1 MTSLSGQ
8 IRVFYSVQTGVFV
21 QIKTSFPCS
30 NSIPVLQK
38 LDTTSTPAT
47 DRERGTGREKC
58 VVCECV
64 YSVCVCACVYV
75 CVCVCVCARARVCVF
90 TSIIF
95 PQIAKGFFSL
105 SEGLDPESTI

>member
-30 NSIPVLQK
+30 NRIPVLQK

-64 YSVCVCACVYV
+64 YSVCVCACVYE
-75 CVCVCVCARARVCVF
+75 CVCARPRASVF
-90 TSIIF
+90 TSIFF
-95 PQIAKGFFSL
+95 PQIAKGFFFL
-105 SEGLDPESTI
+105 IRRTRR